1 MKNRPMP
8 PPMIEAPVITVH
20 EPLLQ
25 ALVVTADGV
34 EYMFFGPPIATDQD
48 SVPHVQALAFAGY
61 MPVSQMVEL
70 LKNAGNHQKS
80 TTGHVQ

>member
-8 PPMIEAPVITVH
+8 PPTIEAPAITVH

-34 EYMFFGPPIATDQD
+34 EYMFFGPPIATGQD
-48 SVPHVQALAFAGY
+48 DVPNVEALAFAGY
-61 MPVSQMVEL
+61 MPVSQMVEF

-80 TTGHVQ
+80 ITGHVQ